1 LKSKHY
7 FIAGTDTDVG
17 KTLVACGILRAAAK
31 QGLKTLAI
39 KPVAAGAEE
48 TPEGLRNQDALM
60 LAAAMTESLSYQQIN
75 PVLLV
80 PPIAPHIA
88 AEQAGRR
95 LSVSQLTGFCRGVM
109 MRSADLVLIE
119 GAGGWRVPLNQREML
134 SGLAVELQTPVI
146 LVVGM
151 KLGCISH
158 ALLTVEAIQ
167 RDGLTLAG
175 WVANQIDPQMS
186 CFDENIASLKQLI
199 PAPCLGLVPYLSAKP
214 CGDKVAVCLDIEVRY
229 LAPVMQ
235 CIGRITY
242 FDAKTPDNSGVFAF
256 YGRNSNFYDIFD
268 KSKFTCM
275 T

>member
-1 LKSKHY
+1 MVDLKSKHY

-17 KTLVACGILRAAAK
+17 KTLVACGILRVAANK
-31 QGLKTLAI
+31 GLKTLAI
-39 KPVAAGAEE
+39 KPIAAGAEE

-60 LAAAMTESLSYQQIN
+60 LAAAMTESLPYQQIN

-109 MRSADLVLIE
+109 MRPADLVLIE

-175 WVANQIDPQMS
+175 WVANQIDPDMA
-186 CFDENIASLKQLI
+186 CFDENFASLKQLI

-214 CGDKVAVCLDIEVRY
+214 CVDKVADCLDIE
-229 LAPVMQ
+229 LM
-235 CIGRITY
+235 
-242 FDAKTPDNSGVFAF
+242 
-256 YGRNSNFYDIFD
+256 
-268 KSKFTCM
+268 
-275 T
+275 